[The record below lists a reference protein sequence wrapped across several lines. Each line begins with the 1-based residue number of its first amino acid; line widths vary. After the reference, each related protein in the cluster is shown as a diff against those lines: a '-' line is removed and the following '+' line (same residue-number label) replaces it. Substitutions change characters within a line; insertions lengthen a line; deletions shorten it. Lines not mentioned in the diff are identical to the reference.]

1 VKLVTA
7 AASWGTVIALFY
19 VVSQALQMR
28 APQDLERE
36 LEQRQHTG
44 EELKA
49 AHDELEARVAERTA
63 ELRASE
69 DKFRLLIEAMPQIV
83 WTARPNGFLEFT
95 NQK

>member
-1 VKLVTA
+1 MWCPK
-7 AASWGTVIALFY
+7 
-19 VVSQALQMR
+19 R
-28 APQDLERE
+28 CKCAPQDLERE

-83 WTARPNGFLEFT
+83 WTARPDGFLEFT
-95 NQK
+95 NQKWVDYTGLSVEETQGWGW